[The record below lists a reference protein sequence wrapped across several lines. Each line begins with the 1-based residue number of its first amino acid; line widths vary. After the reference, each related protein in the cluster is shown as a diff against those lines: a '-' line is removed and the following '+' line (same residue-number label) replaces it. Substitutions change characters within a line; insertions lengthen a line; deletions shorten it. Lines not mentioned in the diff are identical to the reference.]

1 MSISKIRENA
11 RKALSGKWGKGALIT
26 LAYLAFFFV
35 VGFIVGLL
43 GEESLIGSLA
53 DLASSIIQVPLVLG
67 LSYAFI
73 KLKRNEEVKAFDYLT
88 LGFSNF
94 GRAWKIGLRTL
105 LKLIKPFLCLI
116 GSILLISLSSGI
128 IIYNSALTVTGSD
141 GGLEIVFLILM
152 LVGLVSY
159 VVSLIY
165 IVIASLLYSLTTYI
179 AYDNPDMTALE
190 ITNKSA
196 QMMKGN
202 RGKLFGLELSF
213 IGWAILA
220 ICSLGIGYLWL
231 LPYMQVAV
239 VCFYEHL
246 SGKNEDTDPVDNSEE
261 NVDAIT
267 EM

>member
-35 VGFIVGLL
+35 AGFIVGLF
-43 GEESLIGSLA
+43 GEESTIGALV
-53 DLASSIIQVPLVLG
+53 DLASSIIQVPLVFG
-67 LSYAFI
+67 LSYVFI

-94 GRAWKIGLRTL
+94 GRAWGIGLRSL
-105 LKLIKPFLCLI
+105 LKLIKPFLCVI
-116 GSILLISLSSGI
+116 GSLLLMFVPSGLVV
-128 IIYNSALTVTGSD
+128 YNAALLTD
-141 GGLEIVFLILM
+141 GGKGLAIVCLILM
-152 LVGLVSY
+152 LVGFVAYIASLVY
-159 VVSLIY
+159 LAIT
-165 IVIASLLYSLTTYI
+165 SLLYSLTTYI

-190 ITNKSA
+190 VANKSA

-220 ICSLGIGYLWL
+220 VCSLGIGYLWL

-246 SGKNEDTDPVDNSEE
+246 LGKNETTDSVE
-261 NVDAIT
+261 NFENNTDAIT